1 MRAVG
6 ELGYRLLSRMRW
18 SRAAGSWRCCT
29 GRRGRPRTRSRRRG
43 RTVVRR
49 RSSGRCGRRGRSTRS
64 GGTRSWRCCAGLWCR
79 RRWIRCCGPR
89 IRRRG
94 ARIWGRCSGVVP
106 LGVPLLLCV
115 CTVPSLAIHG
125 VLLPGAVVPGE
136 GTRRLVRS
144 SRSVLRIRRAR
155 RHTRNGTR
163 TVVNS
168 RARRNASR
176 SLRARG
182 GASRR
187 RCSRCRASRR
197 RRRSLRGARFS
208 DVAILE
214 LTELRSSVW
223 NFALPEAGRAR
234 ALSHHKRGRS

>member
-79 RRWIRCCGPR
+79 RPWIRCCGPR

-94 ARIWGRCSGVVP
+94 ARIWGRCSWSRAAG
-106 LGVPLLLCV
+106 GAAAALC
-115 CTVPSLAIHG
+115 LHRAITGHHG
-125 VLLPGAVVPGE
+125 VLLPGAVVPG
-136 GTRRLVRS
+136 R
-144 SRSVLRIRRAR
+144 VLAACSEFPECFENSKGSASYPE
-155 RHTRNGTR
+155 RNQ
-163 TVVNS
+163 N
-168 RARRNASR
+168 
-176 SLRARG
+176 
-182 GASRR
+182 
-187 RCSRCRASRR
+187 RC
-197 RRRSLRGARFS
+197 
-208 DVAILE
+208 
-214 LTELRSSVW
+214 
-223 NFALPEAGRAR
+223 
-234 ALSHHKRGRS
+234 